1 MPFIRIEVTREGV
14 TLPQKQQLIAEATEM
29 MVRVLGKDPATTFV
43 IIDEVETDNW
53 GVAGRTV
60 TELRAEAGRAPGR
73 PKPARIPPGDRSV

>member
-14 TLPQKQQLIAEATEM
+14 TQQQKQQLIAEATEM

-60 TELRAEAGRAPGR
+60 TELRKKEMQARG
-73 PKPARIPPGDRSV
+73 KPA

>member
-14 TLPQKQQLIAEATEM
+14 TQQQKQQLIAEATEM

-60 TELRAEAGRAPGR
+60 TERRREVR
-73 PKPARIPPGDRSV
+73 